1 MDPLKRK
8 LIWLVVSRAAII
20 GGLFVITILIGRES
34 SFVWPVALLL
44 LIVSAL
50 SLIYAIALRLGLSS
64 SILIPLQLGNDVLLV
79 TWLVY
84 RTGDIQSPFNALYL
98 VVIFAASLLSSRTGI
113 FAITL
118 LSITLSSLLCG
129 AILADVFP
137 RSDAAPPYA
146 TAAIP
151 QLQFNFAFTVVATLL
166 VSILSTVLSDRQRK
180 SDLDLATATRHLADL
195 RALNQRIIESM
206 RSGLATA
213 DLAGTV
219 TSFNKAAEEITG
231 YAASEVIGRP
241 LAEIFPEIEYMR
253 AVEQHTAQVRAQPS
267 SRSDAILNRPDGSVV
282 HLGFSMAPLTAENG
296 ELRGLVLIFQDVTE
310 ILELEQEVRRQE
322 KLAALGTMAAGLA
335 HEIRN
340 PLASMRGSI
349 QVLAGEIDLDDDQ
362 SRLMEII
369 LRESDRLNRTVTEF
383 LSYARQNPPNY
394 VEFDLKQSIAD
405 GVVLLRN
412 SPEVRPGH
420 QIVEEYPDSALP
432 FVGDPN
438 HIRQIFWNLARNGL
452 QAMPGGGCLT
462 VRLERLTPETLALTV
477 EDNGVGI
484 PAEQRET
491 MFEPFSVSSSG
502 GVGLGMA
509 IVYRL
514 VTEHGGRIEVE
525 SEAGAGTSVC
535 VVLPAREQ

>member
-8 LIWLVVSRAAII
+8 LVWLVVSRAAIL
-20 GGLFVITILIGRES
+20 GGIFVITILLGRGS
-34 SFVWPVALLL
+34 SFVWPVSLLF

-50 SLIYAIALRLGLSS
+50 SLIYAIALRLGMSS
-64 SILIPLQLGNDVLLV
+64 AILIPLQLGNDVLLV

-84 RTGDIQSPFNALYL
+84 RTGDLQSPFNALYL

-113 FAITL
+113 FGITF

-129 AILADVFP
+129 AILADVLP
-137 RSDAAPPYA
+137 RSDGAPHYA
-146 TAAIP
+146 SAAIP
-151 QLQFNFAFTVVATLL
+151 QLQFNFALTIVAILL

-213 DLAGTV
+213 DLTGTI
-219 TSFNKAAEEITG
+219 TSFNRAAEEITG
-231 YAASEVIGRP
+231 HTAAEAIGRP
-241 LAEIFPEIEYMR
+241 LAEIFPDIESRRASEEI
-253 AVEQHTAQVRAQPS
+253 AIGHRAQPS
-267 SRSDAILNRPDGSVV
+267 SRSDAILKRPDDKVV
-282 HLGFSMAPLTAENG
+282 HLGFSVTPLTAENG
-296 ELRGLVLIFQDVTE
+296 EVRGLVLIFQDVTE
-310 ILELEQEVRRQE
+310 IFELEQEVRRQE

-349 QVLAGEIDLDDDQ
+349 QVLAGEMELDDDQ
-362 SRLMEII
+362 DRLMEIV

-383 LSYARQNPPNY
+383 LSYARQSPPNY
-394 VEFDLKQSIAD
+394 VEFDLKQSLAD

-412 SPEVRPGH
+412 SPEVRADH
-420 QIVEEYPDSALP
+420 EIVEGYPEGAVRI
-432 FVGDPN
+432 VGDPN
-438 HIRQIFWNLARNGL
+438 HFRQIFWNLARNGL
-452 QAMPGGGCLT
+452 QAMPEGGRLT
-462 VRLERLTPETLALTV
+462 VRLEKPSPDTVVLVV

-484 PAEQRET
+484 TMDQRAT
-491 MFEPFSVSSSG
+491 LFEPFSASSSG

-514 VTEHGGRIEVE
+514 VTEHGGRIEVASE
-525 SEAGAGTSVC
+525 SGAGTSIQ
-535 VVLPAREQ
+535 VLLPVRES